1 MVDRNHTRDRI
12 VETASRL
19 FLLQGYHATGLS
31 QIVKESKAP
40 KGSLY
45 HFFPEG
51 KEQLAMEC
59 ISLSKRAVLDSLRSC
74 MESEPSVSKALQA
87 FVRGI
92 TESAGANDFAECI
105 PFSFWMFVETSG
117 ISDGLRQACQ
127 TVFSEWQGSLEAA
140 LRQGGLDPESAV
152 KSAILIISML
162 EGAVILAMTN
172 KDTRPFRL
180 VEEFMPVLVNGTD
193 GGVGN

>member
-1 MVDRNHTRDRI
+1 MADRNHTRDRI

-92 TESAGANDFAECI
+92 TESAGSFAECI

-117 ISDGLRQACQ
+117 ISDDLRQACQ

-140 LRQGGLDPESAV
+140 LQQGGLDPESAG

-172 KDTRPFRL
+172 NDTRPFRL
-180 VEEFMPVLVNGTD
+180 VEEFMPVLVNGTH